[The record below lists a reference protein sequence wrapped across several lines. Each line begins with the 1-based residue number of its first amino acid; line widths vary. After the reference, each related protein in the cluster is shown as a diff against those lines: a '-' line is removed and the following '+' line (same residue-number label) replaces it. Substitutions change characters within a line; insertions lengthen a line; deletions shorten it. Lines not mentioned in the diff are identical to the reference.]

1 MPAKIDLK
9 PNTYIYLVLLL
20 FLIPIKWVLAWVFA
34 AGFHE
39 VCHWLAVKLC
49 DGEIYSIS
57 IGLGGA
63 KMECSPMSNKK
74 KLFAVLSGPIGGL
87 LPLLFA
93 RWIPRIALCSWVL
106 SMYNLLPLLHLDGG
120 RVLEILLGSKAVAI
134 QKFFLIVISVG
145 ALYMSFV
152 LQFALLPLGIIVILW
167 LKSRNTPCK
176 PSACK
181 LQ

>member
-1 MPAKIDLK
+1 MPAKINLI

-20 FLIPIKWVLAWVFA
+20 FLLPTKWVLAWVLA
-34 AGFHE
+34 AGLHE

-49 DGEIYSIS
+49 GGDIYSVT
-57 IGLGGA
+57 IGIGGA
-63 KMECSPMSNKK
+63 KIECSPMTDKK

-87 LPLLFA
+87 LPLFFA
-93 RWIPRIALCSWVL
+93 RWIPRTALCSWLL

-120 RVLEILLGSKAVAI
+120 RVLEILLGSKAITI
-134 QKFFLIVISVG
+134 QRFFLIVLSVG
-145 ALYMSFV
+145 ALYLSLV
-152 LQFALLPLGIIVILW
+152 LHFGLVPLGIIVTLW